1 MLPFSAKHSS
11 SFSAQVNSSMF
22 VSPVPPPPPAPPS
35 CCFAPHPPPIGCQP
49 SKQLQLQ
56 SPPPLLL
63 QRAAGYWITPI
74 LHSLCLRRSAS
85 SRISANTF
93 IMTGVAAA
101 SFFSNVCRFGGCGLH
116 FESLGELIVHIED
129 NHIGEWR
136 SGFGLLSR

>member
-1 MLPFSAKHSS
+1 MWPISVKHSL
-11 SFSAQVNSSMF
+11 SFSAQVKSRMF
-22 VSPVPPPPPAPPS
+22 VSPVSPPPPAPPS
-35 CCFAPHPPPIGCQP
+35 CCFAPHPPPIGWQP

-56 SPPPLLL
+56 SPSPLL
-63 QRAAGYWITPI
+63 QRAAGYLITPI
-74 LHSLCLRRSAS
+74 PHSLCRRRSAS
-85 SRISANTF
+85 SQTSANTS